1 MSETAG
7 TTFCFAKVLDLAP
20 FNLFVAGKTISA
32 TREAMCSSRV
42 MAQCM
47 GEGQAAGTAAALC
60 CQLGCTSTELDIK
73 LLRENLLADGARL
86 S

>member
-1 MSETAG
+1 MIPNGS
-7 TTFCFAKVLDLAP
+7 K
-20 FNLFVAGKTISA
+20 NLFVAGKTISA

-47 GEGQAAGTAAALC
+47 AEGQAAGTAAALC
-60 CQLGCTSTELDIK
+60 VQKGCGSMDLDQKELRAI
-73 LLRENLLADGARL
+73 LLRDGARL